1 MGERRMAKDW
11 FTPRGYRHLDRPLTP
26 AFAENVQKPE
36 FVAEH
41 SFAPLLRFDKV
52 SKRYKPAER
61 KTVPKKRPIMFASHK
76 DAAIYGYYAKS
87 VSEALEKAYDT
98 KGISANVLAY
108 RKLGRGNA
116 SFAAEAYDHALAHAP
131 CTILAFD
138 VEDFFGSLNHGRL
151 KARLKDLLALGE
163 LPPDWYQVFK
173 SVTKYHFI
181 ERADLKSDPVI
192 GPRFRSRGSVPIATV
207 AEIKQRNIPI
217 KGSATPLRG
226 IPQGTPISSAFS
238 NLYLLTF
245 DHALAAYVDS
255 IGGLYRRYSDD
266 ILIICPTEKADEAVE
281 TVRSLLSTE
290 HLTLNEGKTERV
302 QFDPKD
308 ASSRRRAAQYLGF
321 TLEETGPG
329 LRPST
334 LSRRARKLK
343 GAIRRAQLHMEEER
357 ASGSTDPISTK
368 KLRRQ
373 FTPSGPRNFSTY
385 ARGAADKFG
394 PKSAILRQV
403 RRIERRAYT
412 EISNLK
418 KQFPTPRPTLPPV
431 PPTD

>member
-1 MGERRMAKDW
+1 MAKDW

-26 AFAENVQKPE
+26 AFAENVQKPA
-36 FVAEH
+36 FVARH
-41 SFAPLLRFDKV
+41 SFAPLLRFEKV
-52 SKRYKPAER
+52 SKRYKPAEH

-76 DAAIYGYYAKS
+76 DAAIYGYYAKA
-87 VSEALEKAYDT
+87 VSEALEQAYAA

-151 KARLKDLLALGE
+151 KARLKDLLATSE

-181 ERADLKSDPVI
+181 ERTDLKNDPVI

-238 NLYLLTF
+238 NLYLFTF
-245 DHALAAYVDS
+245 DQALAAYVDTF
-255 IGGLYRRYSDD
+255 GGQYRRYSDD
-266 ILIICPTEKADEAVE
+266 ILIICPTEKADETVE
-281 TVRSLLSTE
+281 IVRSLLSTE

-302 QFDPKD
+302 RFDPQD

-321 TLEETGPG
+321 TLHETGPG

-343 GAIRRAQLHMEEER
+343 GAIRRAQLQMEELR
-357 ASGSTDPISTK
+357 ASGNTDPISTK

-385 ARGAADKFG
+385 ARGAADNFG
-394 PKSAILRQV
+394 PQSVIRRQV
-403 RRIERRAYT
+403 RRIERRAQT
-412 EISNLK
+412 AISNLK
-418 KQFPTPRPTLPPV
+418 QQFPPPQPTMSPIPPA
-431 PPTD
+431 D